1 MIEAIIVAVATV
13 GTIAII
19 LAIGL
24 AYASRKFATKED
36 PKVEKVF
43 QALPQ
48 NNCGACGY
56 PSCLAFAK
64 SVVENPNESMHCRL
78 GGEKVA
84 IELSKILGVKITA
97 RDNKLAVVTCR
108 NGSGEKFRY
117 VGIKS
122 CRAASLLADGQ
133 KSCHY
138 SCLGFGD
145 CLSSCQFGALVM
157 QDNFLT
163 VIKEKCVGCGLCI
176 KACPKQ
182 VISLRNRNE
191 AVQIRCHS
199 GDAKSVAKN
208 CKFGCI
214 ACGICVKSCPKKA
227 VSIKEIAAIDYSK
240 CDSCGT
246 CAKVCPR
253 KVIEQLQGG

>member
-1 MIEAIIVAVATV
+1 
-13 GTIAII
+13 
-19 LAIGL
+19 
-24 AYASRKFATKED
+24 
-36 PKVEKVF
+36 
-43 QALPQ
+43 
-48 NNCGACGY
+48 
-56 PSCLAFAK
+56 
-64 SVVENPNESMHCRL
+64 
-78 GGEKVA
+78 
-84 IELSKILGVKITA
+84 
-97 RDNKLAVVTCR
+97 
-108 NGSGEKFRY
+108 
-117 VGIKS
+117 
-122 CRAASLLADGQ
+122 
-133 KSCHY
+133 
-138 SCLGFGD
+138 
-145 CLSSCQFGALVM
+145 M